1 MHSPTFLFRMQRWS
15 LKEYR
20 HGPVKSTG
28 ILVEP
33 PPFHHLPH
41 PLQVYLHSYSA
52 CKDGPERRKTT
63 VWMYTEN

>member
-33 PPFHHLPH
+33 PPLP
-41 PLQVYLHSYSA
+41 PPPTPITSLPTFLFCMQRWS
-52 CKDGPERRKTT
+52 
-63 VWMYTEN
+63 